1 MLKIK
6 DIIDLQESYE
16 ELVKTKT
23 LSKRKLCEICIPFRD
38 KFGLTDIEVLRIARN
53 EISLKE
59 IQELIERIGEENES
73 KWFI

>member
-6 DIIDLQESYE
+6 DIIDLQESYK

-59 IQELIERIGEENES
+59 IQELIEKVGGENES
-73 KWFI
+73 K

>member
-38 KFGLTDIEVLRIARN
+38 KFGLTDIEVFRIARN

-59 IQELIERIGEENES
+59 IQELIEKVGGENE
-73 KWFI
+73 

>member
-1 MLKIK
+1 MLRIK

-16 ELVKTKT
+16 ELVNTKT

-59 IQELIERIGEENES
+59 IQELIEKVGEKNG
-73 KWFI
+73 

>member
-16 ELVKTKT
+16 ELVNTKT
-23 LSKRKLCEICIPFRD
+23 LSKRKLCELCIPFRD

-59 IQELIERIGEENES
+59 IQELIEKVGVGNDHN
-73 KWFI
+73 

>member
-1 MLKIK
+1 MLRIK

-59 IQELIERIGEENES
+59 IQELIEKVGEKNG
-73 KWFI
+73 

>member
-16 ELVKTKT
+16 ELVNTKT

-59 IQELIERIGEENES
+59 IQELIEKVGGENES
-73 KWFI
+73 K

>member
-59 IQELIERIGEENES
+59 IQELIEKVGGENE
-73 KWFI
+73 

>member
-23 LSKRKLCEICIPFRD
+23 LSKRKLCELCIPFRD
-38 KFGLTDIEVLRIARN
+38 RFGLTDIEVLRIARN
-53 EISLKE
+53 EITLKE
-59 IQELIERIGEENES
+59 IQELIKKDGE
-73 KWFI
+73 

>member
-16 ELVKTKT
+16 ELVNTKT

-59 IQELIERIGEENES
+59 IQELIERVGEENES
-73 KWFI
+73 K

>member
-6 DIIDLQESYE
+6 DIVDLQESYE

-23 LSKRKLCEICIPFRD
+23 LSKRKLCELCIPFRD

-53 EISLKE
+53 EITLKE
-59 IQELIERIGEENES
+59 IQELIEKVGEKNE
-73 KWFI
+73 

>member
-6 DIIDLQESYE
+6 DIIDLQEIYK
-16 ELVKTKT
+16 ELVRTKT

-59 IQELIERIGEENES
+59 IQEIIEKVGGENE
-73 KWFI
+73 

>member
-16 ELVKTKT
+16 ELVNTKT

-59 IQELIERIGEENES
+59 IQELIEKVGGENE
-73 KWFI
+73 

>member
-59 IQELIERIGEENES
+59 IQEIIEKVGGENES
-73 KWFI
+73 K

>member
-59 IQELIERIGEENES
+59 IQELIEKVGG
-73 KWFI
+73 

>member
-6 DIIDLQESYE
+6 DIIDLQESYK

-59 IQELIERIGEENES
+59 IQELIEKVGGENES

>member
-23 LSKRKLCEICIPFRD
+23 LSKRKLCELCIPFRD
-38 KFGLTDIEVLRIARN
+38 RFGLMGIEVLRIARN
-53 EISLKE
+53 EITLKE
-59 IQELIERIGEENES
+59 IQELIEKVGGENE
-73 KWFI
+73 

>member
-6 DIIDLQESYE
+6 DIVDLQESYE

-23 LSKRKLCEICIPFRD
+23 LSKRKLCELCIPFKD
-38 KFGLTDIEVLRIARN
+38 KFSLTDIEVLRIARN

-59 IQELIERIGEENES
+59 IQELIEKVGEE
-73 KWFI
+73 